1 MKDEIEDWIRF
12 HCIEEDQTVR
22 RSRTRDTRKAAGVP
36 LGRKEVDELFQE
48 RETMYESLA
57 FLRQR
62 RNTTVVE
69 FLGEGELKMKCRAD
83 NSRETYS
90 IKEKNIYIYK
100 MKVGKSASEQT
111 RSYIQEEIT
120 EGDVE

>member
-22 RSRTRDTRKAAGVP
+22 RRRTRDTRKAAGVP

-57 FLRQR
+57 FLSNAEILR
-62 RNTTVVE
+62 
-69 FLGEGELKMKCRAD
+69 LW
-83 NSRETYS
+83 NSLE
-90 IKEKNIYIYK
+90 KE
-100 MKVGKSASEQT
+100 S
-111 RSYIQEEIT
+111 
-120 EGDVE
+120 